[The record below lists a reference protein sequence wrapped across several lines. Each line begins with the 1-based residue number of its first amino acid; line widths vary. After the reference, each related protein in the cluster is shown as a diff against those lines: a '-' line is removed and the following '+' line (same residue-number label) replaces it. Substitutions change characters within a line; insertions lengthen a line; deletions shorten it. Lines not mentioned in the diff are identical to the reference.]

1 MSVDGAMPLVRIP
14 ENEPE
19 EVDDDDTYA
28 DYIDAIVAGDEG

>member
-1 MSVDGAMPLVRIP
+1 MPFVRIP